1 MKKYMLLMI
10 MALVMAACKG
20 TKTVASAN
28 KENNARSMVNS
39 DEIEASGA
47 MDNAPMSTTTSS
59 ALVDTDLKKMYKNLQ
74 MTAEQIQTFEKSI
87 RDFKESVKYHPNGEM
102 LGTVGDEQERQLK
115 EILSEDQWNKYQ
127 VWSNNR
133 AE

>member
-1 MKKYMLLMI
+1 
-10 MALVMAACKG
+10 
-20 TKTVASAN
+20 
-28 KENNARSMVNS
+28 MVNS

-133 AE
+133 AEWSMVGEAKFQMDQ